1 MCDVFS
7 TLDALPIERGDLD
20 NAVGKLG
27 HLPTLIAVV
36 GSSGKSIA
44 SCALS
49 SILSGQGKGV
59 GLFLHCLPS
68 DADRVYV
75 NGKLVCESEIEDA
88 YKELRKPIAKCRL
101 SKEQALYLIALHIFA
116 SKGLDYGVV
125 EFDVGGYSSSCYA
138 DSLRYE
144 ARPNPRSPSTA
155 SPPPPRPRRLSPMS
169 WVSWCS
175 RRWRNTSGRTR

>member
-1 MCDVFS
+1 MSDVFS
-7 TLDALPIERGDLD
+7 MLDALPIEHGDLD

-27 HLPTLIAVV
+27 ELPTLIAVV

-68 DADRVYV
+68 DGSRIYV
-75 NGKLVCESEIEDA
+75 NGKPASESDIDEA
-88 YKELRKPIAKCRL
+88 YKQLRKIIAKCRL
-101 SKEQALYLIALHIFA
+101 GKEQALYLIALHIFA

-125 EFDVGGYSSSCYA
+125 EFDVVDTHPPA
-138 DSLRYE
+138 T
-144 ARPNPRSPSTA
+144 PTRSA
-155 SPPPPRPRRLSPMS
+155 
-169 WVSWCS
+169 
-175 RRWRNTSGRTR
+175 TR